1 MEKRRPESRFQPHI
15 NDEVAVHT
23 PMSQALWGSIQD
35 GWGLLATSLASG
47 SVRDFVSKKEPGDS
61 DRAGHLMSC
70 AHSTHTHIYLKM
82 YKAKIKMF

>member
-1 MEKRRPESRFQPHI
+1 MEKRRPESRTQPHI

-61 DRAGHLMSC
+61 DRVGHQMSC
-70 AHSTHTHIYLKM
+70 AHSIHTHIYLKT
-82 YKAKIKMF
+82 YTAKIKMF